1 MAKLYYKFGVMGSS
15 KTANALMVKFNYEEK
30 DQTFWLIKPAT
41 DTRDNKTVNGRTL
54 LLIKSRIGLS
64 AEAEAIDDKT
74 DIYKLFALRSE
85 KSLYKNVVIA
95 DESQFFTEEQI
106 EQLKRIADLFD
117 VPVLCYGLRTDFQ
130 TKLFPGSRRLFE
142 IADSISEIKS
152 ICHCGRKATVNARF
166 DENGKIVIKGAQV
179 LLGGNN
185 TYTGMCYKCYNDL
198 VEASEHMEV

>member
-30 DQTFWLIKPAT
+30 DQTVWLIKPAT

-142 IADSISEIKS
+142 IADSIFEIKS

-179 LLGGNN
+179 LLGGNS

-198 VEASEHMEV
+198 VETSEHMEV